1 MRAQEQTVLNLI
13 GGLDKVFII
22 PPFQRNYE
30 WTREQCEEL
39 FGDIKT
45 AYNTGKNHYLGNV
58 VYFVGKNSGASY
70 NEYILIDGQQRVT
83 TILLL
88 LCAIRDII
96 DDEDVVKS
104 INARYLKNDT
114 GDNRF
119 RVRLKQTSYDSESF
133 ISIIDKTPC
142 DNENC
147 NVIKNYKLFKKLI
160 RESES
165 EVSPKDLYNTIPKL
179 EIVDVNLQI
188 ENDLGAVQTIF
199 EKINSTGKR
208 LSPADL
214 IRNFLLLSET
224 AEEQE
229 RLYKNYWVKIEQTV
243 KNENISRFARDY
255 LIINTFDDVPNEKIY
270 KMFKSHFTEAKASH
284 ISILTD
290 MYEYSKYYSWLLFET
305 CPNKKLNKL
314 ISKAI
319 ALKSEDVYSL
329 YLYCFRSLYEENV
342 EELIKIIKLLTD
354 FMLRYRI
361 VAPSGGGGA
370 LRSVVHQILDK
381 ISSEEISITYNAI
394 HFELSNSSAIS
405 GRFPD
410 DEEFAETLMTF
421 VNPQYARVLLLQ
433 IEEFET
439 KNVALPLRDVTVEHL
454 MPQKL
459 TDWWKQNLGGE
470 EQASKTHEKYL
481 NCIGNLTPMSAGYN
495 STNSNRA
502 WHDKLPQIKSVQ
514 FAITSEIG
522 KFQTWTEDEITQRN
536 KDISK
541 RACAA
546 TISPLPRTKLI
557 QQRSISAEFVPGLYP
572 ISDISTPMNNADI
585 TEILF
590 DDKVIKVSTWK
601 EFLKKIC
608 EIAYDFDKTLFEKI
622 VFENSIHKATSTKNY
637 PSKDPIITRDKNLLV
652 TAKEID
658 NTPYFVEG
666 TISSARAR
674 FYAKQLLDI
683 YEITDAFQI
692 NVSN

>member
-39 FGDIKT
+39 FGDIEN
-45 AYNTGKNHYLGNV
+45 AYKTGKNHYLGNV

-70 NEYILIDGQQRVT
+70 NEYILVDGQQRVT

-88 LCAIRDII
+88 LCAIRDVI

-104 INARYLKNDT
+104 INTRYLKNDT

-119 RVRLKQTSYDSESF
+119 RVRLKQTSYDSDSF
-133 ISIIDKTPC
+133 ISIIDKTPY
-142 DNENC
+142 DNEEC
-147 NVIKNYKLFKKLI
+147 NVIKNYKLFKKLV
-160 RESES
+160 SES
-165 EVSPKDLYNTIPKL
+165 GVSPKDLYNTIPKL

-224 AEEQE
+224 ADEQE
-229 RLYKNYWVKIEQTV
+229 RLYQNYWVKIEQTV
-243 KNENISRFARDY
+243 KNENISKFARDF
-255 LIINTFDDVPNEKIY
+255 LIINTFEDVPNERIY
-270 KMFKSHFTEAKASH
+270 KKFKSHFTETNASH
-284 ISILTD
+284 VSILAD
-290 MYEYSKYYSWLLFET
+290 MYEYSKYYSWLMFEN

-314 ISKAI
+314 ISKAV

-329 YLYCFRSLYEENV
+329 YLYCIKKLYEEDID
-342 EELIKIIKLLTD
+342 ELLKIIKLLTD
-354 FMLRYRI
+354 FILRYRI
-361 VAPSGGGGA
+361 VAPAGGSGA

-381 ISSEEISITYNAI
+381 INSDEIKLTYNDI

-410 DEEFAETLMTF
+410 DEEFEEALMTF
-421 VNPQYARVLLLQ
+421 VNVQYARVLLLQ
-433 IEEFET
+433 IEEYET
-439 KNVALPLRDVTVEHL
+439 KNVALPLKDVTVEHL
-454 MPQKL
+454 MPQKM

-470 EQASKTHEKYL
+470 ENAIKVHEKYL

-495 STNSNRA
+495 SSNSNRA
-502 WHDKLPQIKSVQ
+502 WHEKLIQIKNVQ
-514 FAITSEIG
+514 FAITSEISNIPE
-522 KFQTWTEDEITQRN
+522 WTEKEIVQRN
-536 KDISK
+536 KDVAR

-546 TISPLPRTKLI
+546 TISPLPRTKQI
-557 QQRSISAEFVPGLYP
+557 QQRSASAEFVPGIYP
-572 ISDISTPMNNADI
+572 ISDITTPMSNTDV

-590 DDKVIKVSTWK
+590 EDKVIKVSSWK
-601 EFLKKIC
+601 EFLKTIC
-608 EIAYDFDKTLFEKI
+608 AIAYDFDSTLFEKI
-622 VFENSIHKATSTKNY
+622 VLENTIHKSTSTKNY
-637 PSKDPIITRDKNLLV
+637 PSKDPIITRNKNLLV
-652 TAKEID
+652 SAKEIE